1 MPSPVCF
8 LKREGQRK
16 ALSGIEP
23 ANFFPSS
30 SSFAFPVSVI
40 YGYGFRMIFLTR
52 VPSLYFRYK
61 KTPPAVRQTGPYL

>member
-8 LKREGQRK
+8 LKKEGQGK

-23 ANFFPSS
+23 ANFFPLSP
-30 SSFAFPVSVI
+30 SFAFPVSVI
-40 YGYGFRMIFLTR
+40 YCYGFRMIFLPR
-52 VPSLYFRYK
+52 VPFLYFRYK